1 MNTTS
6 FQDKHIQFVTGKLA
20 EHALRDLLTDLSSTV
35 GFSYSVDVLPITV
48 AALMTPEWVSRKITP
63 DAKADFVIIP
73 GYCSGDTAPIA
84 EVAGAPVK
92 VGPHDLRRLPE
103 FFGLERSTP
112 DDFGSYDIEIIA
124 EINHA
129 PRLSA
134 AEIMSIAESYRHS
147 GADVI
152 DIGCDPGSTWSGIGT
167 CIKSLVSNGFR
178 VSVDSLNVDE
188 ITPAV
193 EAGAELVLSVNESN
207 RHAAKD
213 WGCEVVVIP
222 DDFPTLGGLQ
232 QSIEI
237 LANDGVP
244 LRVDPILEPIGCG
257 FTASLQ
263 RYISVREQY
272 PDVAMMMGI
281 GNLTE
286 LTDVDSSGINMML
299 LGICQ
304 ELSIQSVL
312 TTEVINW
319 ARSSVAEC
327 NVARRLSHYA
337 VQHGIP
343 PKHLD
348 DQLVV
353 LRDCKLDS
361 FGRERLDLLATQIK
375 DNNYRIYAENGEV
388 HIVSAG
394 LHLSHSDPFKL
405 FELLMTGEGQDSA
418 PGNLDA
424 SHAFYLG
431 YEMCKA
437 ITAVTL
443 GKQYTQDES
452 LDWGHLTV
460 EEVSHRLKRKPK
472 GDG

>member
-1 MNTTS
+1 M
-6 FQDKHIQFVTGKLA
+6 
-20 EHALRDLLTDLSSTV
+20 
-35 GFSYSVDVLPITV
+35 
-48 AALMTPEWVSRKITP
+48 
-63 DAKADFVIIP
+63 
-73 GYCSGDTAPIA
+73 
-84 EVAGAPVK
+84 
-92 VGPHDLRRLPE
+92 
-103 FFGLERSTP
+103 
-112 DDFGSYDIEIIA
+112 
-124 EINHA
+124 
-129 PRLSA
+129 
-134 AEIMSIAESYRHS
+134 
-147 GADVI
+147 
-152 DIGCDPGSTWSGIGT
+152 
-167 CIKSLVSNGFR
+167 
-178 VSVDSLNVDE
+178 
-188 ITPAV
+188 
-193 EAGAELVLSVNESN
+193 
-207 RHAAKD
+207 
-213 WGCEVVVIP
+213 
-222 DDFPTLGGLQ
+222 
-232 QSIEI
+232 
-237 LANDGVP
+237 
-244 LRVDPILEPIGCG
+244 
-257 FTASLQ
+257 
-263 RYISVREQY
+263 
-272 PDVAMMMGI
+272 
-281 GNLTE
+281 
-286 LTDVDSSGINMML
+286 
-299 LGICQ
+299 
-304 ELSIQSVL
+304 
-312 TTEVINW
+312 
-319 ARSSVAEC
+319 AEC

-348 DQLVV
+348 DQLVI

-437 ITAVTL
+437 ITAVNL